1 MDRQDWDARYAARE
15 APLFGVEP
23 NDHLRAVCARPEL
36 SPADALSL
44 ADGDGRN
51 GRWLARRGLAVT
63 AVDYSTEANRRAR
76 AADAAEGLT
85 VERIEAD
92 LTEWTPPQGRRFGL
106 VALFYLQG
114 PASLRMAALRLAAAS
129 VAPGGW
135 LAMEGF
141 AADGPE
147 TLTLGPSTQAA
158 RWRAEEIAAELDGFA
173 IHELLTGRILLRE
186 GPSHDG
192 SAWAVRLLARLRA

>member
-1 MDRQDWDARYAARE
+1 MDRLDWDARYAALE
-15 APLFGVEP
+15 APLFGAEP
-23 NDHLRAVCARPEL
+23 NDHLRAAFARPEL
-36 SPADALSL
+36 QPADALSL

-63 AVDYSTEANRRAR
+63 AVDFSAEASRRAR

-92 LTEWTPPQGRRFGL
+92 LTAWTPPQGRRWDF

-114 PASLRMAALRLAAAS
+114 PASLRMAVLRLAAAS

-135 LAMEGF
+135 LAMEVF
-141 AADGPE
+141 AAGGPE
-147 TLTLGPSTQAA
+147 ALTLGPSTQAA
-158 RWRAEEIAAELDGFA
+158 RWRAEEIAAELGGFA
-173 IHELLTGRILLRE
+173 IHELLTGRVLLGE
-186 GPSHDG
+186 GPMHDG
-192 SAWAVRLLARLRA
+192 MAWAVRLLARLKA